1 MHCTWFGCSRSCME
15 DPSYRFLA
23 NGWLFHNWFI
33 NLGNPLE
40 AIVHHLLI
48 GGMIG
53 LGYWNGFPMVSALVC
68 IVTHWI
74 GSMVSHDLRLS
85 SSLDLTKLPHCVI
98 SQSWENI
105 KLVLKLAV
113 VLTYKWDRKLII
125 YSLWIGPLLLETGSN
140 RYSQWRRHDIS
151 WDWDNVSPWVIKR
164 RCFHINYGHDSSLS
178 GTRHRLFES

>member
-1 MHCTWFGCSRSCME
+1 MWLRCSRSCME
-15 DPSYRFLA
+15 DPSYRFLV
-23 NGWLFHNWFI
+23 NRWLFHNWFTS
-33 NLGNPLE
+33 LRNPLE
-40 AIVHHLLI
+40 VIGHHLLI

-53 LGYWNGFPMVSALVC
+53 LGYRNGFPMVSALVC

-105 KLVLKLAV
+105 KLVLKLAM

-125 YSLWIGPLLLETGSN
+125 YSLWIKSSLMEAGRN
-140 RYSQWRRHDIS
+140 RYSQ
-151 WDWDNVSPWVIKR
+151 
-164 RCFHINYGHDSSLS
+164 
-178 GTRHRLFES
+178 

>member
-1 MHCTWFGCSRSCME
+1 MS
-15 DPSYRFLA
+15 
-23 NGWLFHNWFI
+23 
-33 NLGNPLE
+33 LGNPLE
-40 AIVHHLLI
+40 VIGHHLLI

-53 LGYWNGFPMVSALVC
+53 LGYWNGFPMVSVLVC
-68 IVTHWI
+68 MVTHWI

-85 SSLDLTKLPHCVI
+85 SSLDLNKLPHCVI

-140 RYSQWRRHDIS
+140 RYSQWRHHDIS

-164 RCFHINYGHDSSLS
+164 RCFQKNYGHSSSLS
-178 GTRHRLFES
+178 GTWHKLFES